1 MLTHGETSNSYTAFN
16 TLNTVKEERKSTER
30 RKNAG
35 VWQRKK
41 IKGHINLSMFLYC
54 FPEDSHSQ
62 QHLDVQEPED
72 PTAQAS
78 LQGNPNQLWL
88 SQDTDWLSSE
98 HAWDKCSQT
107 PCFPPPQATVP
118 CGRAD
123 LQANNPTNHS
133 LQTVPFYMM
142 VGWFLFV
149 FCLFCFVLFLH
160 FHHIFTLTHSSR
172 FHLLHQ
178 G

>member
-123 LQANNPTNHS
+123 FWPTT
-133 LQTVPFYMM
+133 LLFM
-142 VGWFLFV
+142 VCKLFLSIWWLVGFCLV
-149 FCLFCFVLFLH
+149 FCFFF
-160 FHHIFTLTHSSR
+160 FIFTFSSYI
-172 FHLLHQ
+172 HTNTQ
-178 G
+178 